1 LEDGGRDRVVD
12 VVDGDTVRLA
22 SGGPVRLFYGGRKY
36 DRYGRKLAHLWR
48 LDKKG
53 APELWVQGTLLEEGY
68 ARVYSFPDNRALAP
82 QMIAREREARQQS
95 LGMWADV
102 FYEVRVPEDVDRMI
116 DTFQVAAGKVV
127 SMAVVR
133 GRGYI
138 HYGDDWRDDFT
149 ASLAPK
155 VLRRFPDLKAALS
168 GYTGKK
174 LQVRGWIKRYN
185 GPMIEITHP
194 EQIEVIEEVTKDD
207 EDTVQVGNGEQP
219 FEKMSPKTDMPGF
232 DW

>member
-1 LEDGGRDRVVD
+1 
-12 VVDGDTVRLA
+12 
-22 SGGPVRLFYGGRKY
+22 
-36 DRYGRKLAHLWR
+36 LAHLWR

-68 ARVYSFPDNRALAP
+68 ARVYSFLDNRALAP

-116 DTFQVAAGKVV
+116 DTFQVVAGKVV
-127 SMAVVR
+127 STAVVR

-138 HYGDDWRDDFT
+138 NYGDDWRDDFT
-149 ASLAPK
+149 ASLASK
-155 VLRRFPDLKAALS
+155 VLRRFPDLKAVLS

-219 FEKMSPKTDMPGF
+219 FEEMSPKTDMPGF